1 MPLNKTFSSS
11 IFSTKNSLS
20 TDMSVNRDN
29 RTITS
34 SIMRVSN
41 SSELIQFKNKTA
53 PYFSEKRNVEVNIN
67 GVAKDIYG
75 RQIVCRHLA
84 SYWEMNFMETNGKV
98 NYQLLSTPDAIA
110 KNVCLEKTEDFSKS

>member
-75 RQIVCRHLA
+75 RQIV
-84 SYWEMNFMETNGKV
+84 
-98 NYQLLSTPDAIA
+98 
-110 KNVCLEKTEDFSKS
+110 